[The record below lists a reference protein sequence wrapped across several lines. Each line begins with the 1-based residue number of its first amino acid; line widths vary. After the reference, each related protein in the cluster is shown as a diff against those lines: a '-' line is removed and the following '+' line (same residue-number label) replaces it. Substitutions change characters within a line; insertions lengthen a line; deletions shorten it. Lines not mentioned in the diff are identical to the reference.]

1 MNISSADFWI
11 DHLNIRL
18 PQGLEKRAGGIARN
32 LGEQLARLPFSTVEN
47 LEIASLAISGITV
60 SGGET
65 DAVIAGRIAL
75 AIHQQ
80 IYQHLHQQLPATT
93 LRADRS
99 PGD

>member
-1 MNISSADFWI
+1 MTISSADFWI

-32 LGEQLARLPFSTVEN
+32 LGEQLARLPFSTVNN

-65 DAVIAGRIAL
+65 DAVIAARISAVSS
-75 AIHQQ
+75 AI
-80 IYQHLHQQLPATT
+80 
-93 LRADRS
+93 RS
-99 PGD
+99 WAMGS